1 MNSSVSTPASV
12 TVTVTF
18 NPPENAGAPATDA
31 PPIAVAVTPAPAPVA
46 VPASAAVPTPTPTSP
61 TVPAPEARPPEPVA
75 VVTPAEP
82 PPGPATNTATDP
94 ANAAP
99 GPPVA
104 TVDAPN
110 ADTPALTFWAKWKKW
125 LIPAAAVIVL
135 AIVAL
140 VAWQMLRPKG
150 PGEGF
155 VSSNGRI
162 EATEIDVASK
172 FSGRLQ
178 DILVGDGDFV
188 AAGQILGHMQVQSLE
203 AQRDEARA
211 QHQQSITA
219 VASAEAQVVVRASD
233 RQAALA
239 VVAQRDS
246 ELDAARR
253 RLARSETLTL
263 EGASSEQELDDDRA
277 RVRNAR
283 AAVGA
288 AQAQVQAAQATIAA
302 ARAQVAGARST
313 VDAAEATIVRIKADI
328 TDSTL
333 TAPRAG
339 RVQYRIAQPG
349 EVLAAGG
356 KVLNL
361 VDLGDVY
368 MTFFVVEAS
377 AGKLALGS
385 EVHIVLDAA
394 PQYVIPAKVSFVA
407 STAQFTPK
415 TVETASERQKLM
427 FRVKAR
433 ISPELLQKNLR
444 QIKTGLPGMA
454 WLKLDAQA
462 EWPPELAVKVPQ

>member
-1 MNSSVSTPASV
+1 MNSSISTPASV
-12 TVTVTF
+12 TVTVTVTF
-18 NPPENAGAPATDA
+18 NPPDTAGVPVNEA
-31 PPIAVAVTPAPAPVA
+31 PPVSVAVTPAV
-46 VPASAAVPTPTPTSP
+46 VPASQAAPPTQD
-61 TVPAPEARPPEPVA
+61 
-75 VVTPAEP
+75 
-82 PPGPATNTATDP
+82 GNPATNP
-94 ANAAP
+94 AIAP
-99 GPPVA
+99 ADDSP
-104 TVDAPN
+104 AP
-110 ADTPALTFWAKWKKW
+110 TFWTKWKKW
-125 LIPAAAVIVL
+125 LIPALIVLVL
-135 AIVAL
+135 AIIGL
-140 VAWQMLRPKG
+140 VAWQMLRPNG

-178 DILVGDGDFV
+178 DILVADGDFV
-188 AAGQILGHMQVQSLE
+188 TAGQILGHMQVQTLE
-203 AQRDEARA
+203 AQRDEAQAKHR
-211 QHQQSITA
+211 QSITA
-219 VASAEAQVVVRASD
+219 VASAEAQVAVRESD
-233 RQAALA
+233 RQAAIA

-263 EGASSEQELDDDRA
+263 EGASSGQELDDDRA
-277 RVRNAR
+277 RASNAR
-283 AAVGA
+283 AAVVA
-288 AQAQVQAAQATIAA
+288 AKAQVQAAQAAIAA
-302 ARAQVAGARST
+302 AQAQVAGAHST
-313 VDAAEATIVRIKADI
+313 VDAAEASIVRVKADI
-328 TDSTL
+328 NDSTL
-333 TAPRAG
+333 TSPRAG

-427 FRVKAR
+427 FRVKAQ
-433 ISPELLQKNLR
+433 ISRELLQRNLR

-454 WLKLDAQA
+454 WLKLDPEAA
-462 EWPPELAVKVPQ
+462 WPPELMVKVPQ